1 VRISLIAALARNRV
15 IGVHNTLPWRL
26 SEDLKRFKTIT
37 MGHTLL
43 LGRKTFESIGR
54 PLPGRTSIVLTRQ
67 PSYAVPPGVLT
78 APDLRSALEL
88 ATGSELFVAGGA
100 EIYALALPFADRLLL
115 TRIDADYEGDAYFPR
130 FDPAEWQMVSRESP
144 PSKQDPEP
152 AWCFETY
159 ERRRPTG

>member
-15 IGVHNTLPWRL
+15 IGVRNTLPWRL
-26 SEDLKRFKTIT
+26 SDDLKRFKTIT

-67 PSYAVPPGVLT
+67 PSYAVPDGVLT
-78 APDLRSALEL
+78 APDFRSALEL
-88 ATGSELFVAGGA
+88 AAGSELFVAGGA
-100 EIYALALPFADRLLL
+100 EVYE
-115 TRIDADYEGDAYFPR
+115 DYEGDAYFPR
-130 FDPAEWQMVSRESP
+130 FDPLEWELVSRDSP
-144 PSKQDPEP
+144 SPARGPEP

>member
-15 IGVHNTLPWRL
+15 IGVRNTLPWRL
-26 SEDLKRFKTIT
+26 SDDLKRFKTIT

-67 PSYAVPPGVLT
+67 PSYAVPDGVLT
-78 APDLRSALEL
+78 APDFRSALEL
-88 ATGSELFVAGGA
+88 AAGSELFVAGGA
-100 EIYALALPFADRLLL
+100 EVYELALPFADRLLL

-130 FDPAEWQMVSRESP
+130 FDPLEWELVSRDSP
-144 PSKQDPEP
+144 SPARGPEP